1 MTDPKIYLAIDNCFA
16 SKRWTRPA
24 DWAALI
30 ADIGIS
36 YVECSAD
43 TECDPL
49 YMGKEY
55 TKRWI
60 DQTKDACEKAGIHVA
75 NLYSGHGTYSTL
87 GLAHWD
93 PEVRQRFRDHWIK
106 PQADTAQELGA
117 GLGFFTH
124 AFDNHVLQSP
134 ELYQE
139 AFQELIRSFADLAQY
154 AGEIGLKS
162 IGVEQMYSPHQV
174 PWTVSGAI
182 DLLRQIYNIGKLPF
196 YLTTDV
202 GHMSGQRHFLKPTRE
217 TLCEAFGKAM
227 ENKLNH
233 RLWLGLDA
241 SRVLF
246 DRAVKG
252 DLCQNAATEQI
263 LQNAEQTPYLF
274 ADEADN
280 SPYHWLKHVGC
291 YSPIVHLQQNDG
303 MSSPHWPFDAQHNEQ
318 GIIHG
323 KDVLTSLYKSY
334 RQPDDPTLPPKS
346 SEVVLTLEP
355 FISTAGDN
363 YTEIRNLEASV
374 AYWRQFIPADG
385 MHLSKAVAMLDEN
398 IFCK

>member
-1 MTDPKIYLAIDNCFA
+1 MRDPKIYLAIDNCFA

-49 YMGKEY
+49 YMGREY
-55 TKRWI
+55 IQSWI
-60 DQTKDACEKAGIHVA
+60 NQAKDACEKNNIHIA

-93 PEVRQRFRDHWIK
+93 PEVRQRFRDQWIK
-106 PQADTAQELGA
+106 PQADTARELSA

-124 AFDNHVLQSP
+124 AFDNYVLQST

-139 AFQELIRSFADLAQY
+139 ALQELTHNLADLALY
-154 AGEIGLKS
+154 ANDIGLKS
-162 IGVEQMYSPHQV
+162 ISVEQMYSPHQV
-174 PWTVSGAI
+174 PWTITSSI
-182 DLLRQIYNIGKLPF
+182 SLLRQIYSIGKHPF

-202 GHMSGQRHFLKPTRE
+202 GHMSGQQHFLKPTQE
-217 TLCEAFGKAM
+217 SIYEAFRQAKT
-227 ENKLNH
+227 NTLNH
-233 RLWLGLDA
+233 RFWLGSDA

-246 DRAVKG
+246 DRTVKG
-252 DLCQNAATEQI
+252 DLCLDAAVEQI
-263 LQNAEQTPYLF
+263 LHNAEQTPYLF
-274 ADEADN
+274 AEEVDC
-280 SPYHWLKHVGC
+280 SPYHWLKQVGC
-291 YSPIVHLQQNDG
+291 YSSIVHLQQNDG
-303 MSSPHWPFDAQHNEQ
+303 KSSPHWPFDALHNER
-318 GIIHG
+318 GMIHG
-323 KDVLTSLYKSY
+323 KDVLVSLYESF
-334 RQPDDPTLPPKS
+334 RQPEDPTLPPKCN
-346 SEVVLTLEP
+346 EVVLTLEP

-374 AYWRQFIPADG
+374 AYWRRFVPKDG
-385 MHLSKAVAMLDEN
+385 MRLSEIIAALDKN
-398 IFCK
+398 TP

>member
-36 YVECSAD
+36 FVECSAD

-49 YMGKEY
+49 YMGQSY
-55 TKRWI
+55 TTRWI
-60 DQTKDACEKAGIHVA
+60 KQTKNACEKAGIHVA

-93 PEVRQRFRDHWIK
+93 PEVRQRFRDQWIK
-106 PQADTAQELGA
+106 PQADTARELGA

-124 AFDNHVLQSP
+124 AFDSHILQSP
-134 ELYQE
+134 ELYRE
-139 AFQELIRSFADLAQY
+139 TLVKLIQNFADLAQY

-174 PWTVSGAI
+174 PWTVPCAI
-182 DLLRQIYNIGKLPF
+182 DLLRQIYSIGKFPF

-202 GHMSGQRHFLKPTRE
+202 GHMSGQRHFLKPTKE
-217 TLCEAFGKAM
+217 SIEKAFWQAK
-227 ENKLNH
+227 EKKLNH
-233 RLWLGLDA
+233 RFWLGLDA
-241 SRVLF
+241 SRALF
-246 DRAVKG
+246 DSAVEG
-252 DLCQNAATEQI
+252 NLALDAAIEQI
-263 LQNAEQTPYLF
+263 MQNTENTPYLF
-274 ADEADN
+274 ADETDG
-280 SPYHWLKHVGC
+280 SPYHWLKKVGC

-303 MSSPHWPFDAQHNEQ
+303 KSSPHWPFDKQHNEQ
-318 GIIHG
+318 GIICG
-323 KDVLTSLYKSY
+323 RDVLVSLYESFC
-334 RQPDDPTLPPKS
+334 QPDDPTMPAKC

-374 AYWRQFIPADG
+374 AYWRHFIPKDG
-385 MHLSKAVAMLDEN
+385 MLLSDAIAALDGN
-398 IFCK
+398 TL